1 MFYRAERVGKESTYD
16 MEETYG
22 VAEQELMFRNLAG
35 NPAAKKVAERALAM
49 EDEETARETS
59 GDRTYPWP
67 GFEWTDIPAQT
78 QVLNQLVIDE
88 LLVTGGPR
96 GTYRSRSTTAYK
108 LKEPEL
114 VRVCLERLADIE
126 DGTEE
131 SEIPTDLFDFIIGH
145 DDIKDLL
152 LRSINS
158 ERPVH
163 VLLVGPPAT
172 AKSMF
177 LGELARLPYSRFA
190 LGGSTRKG
198 GLEDYLLE
206 FRPRALIID
215 EIDKMDMRDMS
226 VLLSLMESGVVTR
239 LKKRM
244 RETEQMT
251 TWVFGGANRDG
262 GIWPEL
268 KSRFFSVHLKEYSEA
283 DFIAIVMAILT
294 NREKVDPDIAKVIA
308 YSLTKQTRDV
318 REAIHFGRLCKTR
331 DDVAQLMRLK
341 WPGAHL
347 F

>member
-1 MFYRAERVGKESTYD
+1 
-16 MEETYG
+16 MEEQTYS
-22 VAEQELMFRNLAG
+22 VADRELMFRNLAG
-35 NPAAKKVAERALAM
+35 NPVAKKIAARALLL
-49 EDEETARETS
+49 EDEEEAKRREDETLY
-59 GDRTYPWP
+59 RYM

-96 GTYRSRSTTAYK
+96 GTYRSRSTSTYK
-108 LKEPEL
+108 LKDPEL
-114 VRVCLERLADIE
+114 VRECLEKLVE
-126 DGTEE
+126 VESGTEE
-131 SEIPTDLFDFIIGH
+131 SDIPTDLFDFIIGH

-152 LRSINS
+152 TRSIHS

-177 LGELARLPYSRFA
+177 LGELARLPFSRFA

-268 KSRFFSVHLKEYSEA
+268 KSRFFSVHLKEYSVA
-283 DFIAIVMAILT
+283 DFITIVESVLT
-294 NREKVDPDIAKVIA
+294 TREKVDPDLANVIA
-308 YSLTKQTRDV
+308 LGLSTQTRDV

-331 DDVAQLMRLK
+331 DDVNKLVRLK
-341 WPGAHL
+341 WPGAKL